1 MYTHYRLGLYKM
13 KMPKRLKIMWLC
25 ITSHLHNPHIYVRIF
40 PPLVINYVDGY
51 LCNANTVQG
60 FGFIKNFKMWNYG
73 SLYPLYGKR
82 VASFLIQ
89 LSIQVKPVCTRWKLV
104 CQVKTRVPHGLLV
117 ARYFATQQICPRHTG
132 FFFFIWCHVTC
143 AQPSCEN
150 EEREPR
156 ESHTARIQILC
167 CQNKLR

>member
-1 MYTHYRLGLYKM
+1 M

-40 PPLVINYVDGY
+40 PPLVIIYVDGY

-60 FGFIKNFKMWNYG
+60 FGFIKIFKMWNYG

-132 FFFFIWCHVTC
+132 FFLSGVMWPALSHLVKTK
-143 AQPSCEN
+143 
-150 EEREPR
+150 R
-156 ESHTARIQILC
+156 ESPERATQLAYKSCAVRTSWGKTA
-167 CQNKLR
+167 KV